1 MSENKVEEQAVVQA
15 SPITNGT
22 NGGGSPI
29 IPPIAPRVRPILIA
43 ILIVA
48 GLAEL
53 AYSIVNMS
61 AMPVYIKAI
70 GLDTK
75 WVGIVAAGYLVAE
88 GLLKSPFGL
97 LSDRIGRKPLM
108 VAGPTVSI
116 FTATMTAHTHN
127 PYGLIAL
134 RVLDGMGLAA
144 LWPAAFSMIGDYVPA
159 AKRASAMSMFNVS
172 YLVGIALGPAI
183 GGMINDIARYR
194 LHFHVVQAKQASFY
208 AAALF
213 FAVTAVVA
221 LIALPE
227 GRPVNRDAG
236 GELSHSEGITLRQF
250 KQMLG
255 RMPVLLAMTFT
266 TFLGIGFVMAYA
278 KLFIMELLAIT
289 EGDFGKLLLGPAL
302 AIALASIPLGTLGDK
317 IGKPLAAKIGIG
329 ICTISFWALVLFTS
343 KLSLMVFGSTI
354 GIGFVIAFPAL
365 MAQVSEVCEP
375 SQRGAAVGAIGTS
388 QGVGAIL
395 GVLVSGFLYNLP
407 ARHLLG
413 IAIPHH
419 GVPFVCCALMLALAF
434 MLALVGLKNNPA
446 FPTRKNSPEYPLEK

>member
-1 MSENKVEEQAVVQA
+1 MPAPETKREE
-15 SPITNGT
+15 SPIV
-22 NGGGSPI
+22 
-29 IPPIAPRVRPILIA
+29 PPIAPRVRPILIA

-116 FTATMTAHTHN
+116 FTAAMTAHTHN

-159 AKRASAMSMFNVS
+159 AKRATAMSMFNVS

-213 FAVTAVVA
+213 FAVTAIVA

-227 GRPVNRDAG
+227 GRPVNRDATG
-236 GELSHSEGITLRQF
+236 
-250 KQMLG
+250 
-255 RMPVLLAMTFT
+255 
-266 TFLGIGFVMAYA
+266 
-278 KLFIMELLAIT
+278 
-289 EGDFGKLLLGPAL
+289 
-302 AIALASIPLGTLGDK
+302 
-317 IGKPLAAKIGIG
+317 
-329 ICTISFWALVLFTS
+329 
-343 KLSLMVFGSTI
+343 
-354 GIGFVIAFPAL
+354 
-365 MAQVSEVCEP
+365 
-375 SQRGAAVGAIGTS
+375 
-388 QGVGAIL
+388 
-395 GVLVSGFLYNLP
+395 
-407 ARHLLG
+407 
-413 IAIPHH
+413 
-419 GVPFVCCALMLALAF
+419 
-434 MLALVGLKNNPA
+434 
-446 FPTRKNSPEYPLEK
+446 

>member
-1 MSENKVEEQAVVQA
+1 MLIRETKTEEQAVVQA
-15 SPITNGT
+15 RPTTNGT
-22 NGGGSPI
+22 YGNDAGSPFV
-29 IPPIAPRVRPILIA
+29 PPKTPRVRAILIA

-183 GGMINDIARYR
+183 GGKINDIALYR
-194 LHFHVVQAKQASFY
+194 LHFHLVRAKQASFY

-213 FAVTAVVA
+213 FAVTAIVA

-227 GRPVNRDAG
+227 GRPVNRDAA
-236 GELSHSEGITLRQF
+236 GEAETPHGEGITLRQF

-255 RMPVLLAMTFT
+255 RMPVLLTMTFI

-278 KLFIMELLAIT
+278 KLFIMELLSIN

-329 ICTISFWALVLFTS
+329 ICAVSFWIMVLFVS
-343 KLSLMVFGSTI
+343 KLTLIVFGSTI

-388 QGVGAIL
+388 QGIGAIL
-395 GVLVSGFLYNLP
+395 GVVSSGFLYNLP
-407 ARHLLG
+407 ARKFLG
-413 IAIPHH
+413 VSIPHH
-419 GVPFVCCALMLALAF
+419 GVPFVCCAIMLAIAF
-434 MLALVGLKNNPA
+434 TLALIGLKNNPVRPIPSKQ
-446 FPTRKNSPEYPLEK
+446 F